1 MEVGMEMTKVFK
13 AFSNDVRMKIFKY
26 LLEGKMCVSGIV
38 NKLSVTQPTVTQ
50 HLKILQ
56 QAGLIKSEKIGY
68 WMHYSVDESGIVKL
82 KRELEKF
89 VKILQVKDSKCKV
102 HPSRCPEKSRK

>member
-1 MEVGMEMTKVFK
+1 MKKSDVFKVF
-13 AFSNDVRMKIFKY
+13 SNEIRIKIFEF

-38 NKLSVTQPTVTQ
+38 NKLNVTQLTVTQ

-68 WMHYSVDESGIVKL
+68 WMHYSINESGLNKIK
-82 KRELEKF
+82 KELEDFASSLKYEDKKC
-89 VKILQVKDSKCKV
+89 KISSSKCPAKN
-102 HPSRCPEKSRK
+102 

>member
-1 MEVGMEMTKVFK
+1 MEVTKVFE
-13 AFSNDVRMKIFKY
+13 AFSNDVRMKIFRF

-38 NKLSVTQPTVTQ
+38 HKLNVTQPTVTQ

-68 WMHYSVDESGIVKL
+68 WVHYSINKPGIDKI
-82 KRELEKF
+82 KTELEEFIKSLKCEDKKR
-89 VKILQVKDSKCKV
+89 KISFSKCPAK
-102 HPSRCPEKSRK
+102 K

>member
-1 MEVGMEMTKVFK
+1 MKKSDIFKVF
-13 AFSNDVRMKIFKY
+13 SNEIRIKIFEF

-38 NKLSVTQPTVTQ
+38 NKLNVTQPTVTQ

-68 WMHYSVDESGIVKL
+68 WMHYSVDESGIAKV

-89 VKILQVKDSKCKV
+89 VKFLQVKDSKCKI
-102 HPSRCPEKSRK
+102 HPSRSPEKSRK